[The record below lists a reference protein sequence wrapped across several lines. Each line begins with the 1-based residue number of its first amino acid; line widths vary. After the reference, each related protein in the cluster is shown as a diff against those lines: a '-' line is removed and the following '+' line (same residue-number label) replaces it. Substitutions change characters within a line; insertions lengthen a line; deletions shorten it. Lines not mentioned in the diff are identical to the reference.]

1 MKNDLLIKPISSK
14 DAKGCIEQ
22 WHYSGKAY
30 PKSQVHFG
38 VYWRG
43 RLSGALS
50 FGDPLD
56 RRRVLPLVRDT
67 AWGGMTEL
75 NRMAMAPDVPRN
87 AESRAIAVCLRILK
101 KHAPKLE
108 WVLSYADGAQ
118 CGDGT
123 IYRASG
129 WWLTQIKVNSALWR
143 TPGGA
148 IFSDVGLRTSPKMQT
163 QARLWLESVLGRR
176 ITPVELSSA
185 STWRSA
191 GLEPLPGHML
201 RYIYPLNGTVR
212 GRLTVPILP
221 YSAIDDAGAAM
232 YKGVALSRSEA
243 VAPTAER
250 PCESD
255 QGA

>member
-1 MKNDLLIKPISSK
+1 MIRPIDSK
-14 DAKGCIEQ
+14 TARTCVER

-30 PKSQVHFG
+30 PKSQIHFG
-38 VYWRG
+38 VYWRDK
-43 RLSGALS
+43 LAGALS

-67 AWGGMTEL
+67 AWAGMTEL
-75 NRMAMAPDVPRN
+75 NRMALSPDMPRN

-101 KHAPKLE
+101 KHAPQLE

-129 WWLTQIKVNSALWR
+129 WWLTQIKVNSSLWR

-148 IFSDVGLRTSPKMQT
+148 IFSDVGMRTSPSMQT
-163 QARLWLESVLGRR
+163 KARAWLEDVLVRAVS
-176 ITPVELSSA
+176 PAELSSA
-185 STWRSA
+185 STWREA
-191 GLEPLPGHML
+191 GLEPLPGYML
-201 RYIYPLNGTVR
+201 RYIYPLNETIR
-212 GRLTVPILP
+212 DRLTTPILP
-221 YSAIDDAGAAM
+221 YSAIDAAGARM

-243 VAPTAER
+243 AAPTAER
-250 PCESD
+250 PCKPD